1 MHKMATFKRLRPA
14 TLFKKETLVQVFSCE
29 FCQISKDTFFTEHLQ
44 STASILRE
52 GRRLKQIK
60 ISIISK
66 LTKKIKNVLTFFV
79 VYLLCSSFFF
89 SGFTFYKEA
98 LCFIIFILSL
108 CSNMPNLENIL
119 EYIRQK
125 LRKHAH
131 FKVSSRDEV
140 FTHLFFI
147 LG

>member
-79 VYLLCSSFFF
+79 VYLLRSSFFF